1 MVILLDFVNFEVSV
15 GRIHRTP
22 HWKSKLKALF
32 SWEKIGISIIHVQHV
47 YLSLDMGMGLV
58 DKLSAFLYGVDNENH
73 INDEAH
79 NRTRYRSELPLAFDR
94 YSWID
99 SV

>member
-1 MVILLDFVNFEVSV
+1 
-15 GRIHRTP
+15 
-22 HWKSKLKALF
+22 
-32 SWEKIGISIIHVQHV
+32 
-47 YLSLDMGMGLV
+47 V